1 MLRKRQTI
9 PEQKADTPETRHP
22 ILKKKTANAN
32 PGKKRH
38 PHLKNGIPEN
48 KQVADPGKLTSDP

>member
-1 MLRKRQTI
+1 MLKNRQTI
-9 PEQKADTPETRHP
+9 PEQKAAAPGTRHP

-38 PHLKNGIPEN
+38 PHLKNGFPIL
-48 KQVADPGKLTSDP
+48 KKKR